1 MFQHKKQQIAMEAR
15 CALELDG
22 RAPEGIE
29 LYRWLWVSSDREEI
43 IIPVNQPNRA
53 FVDDPSVPSA
63 TTEHPTVTIT
73 PVVELVREPDLL
85 ARCGWDIEN
94 RIAVLFLFEGG
105 KKIERWT
112 YEASYFSDA
121 DMHALAESGR
131 IILGYSAPLH
141 SNRLDGMV

>member
-29 LYRWLWVSSDREEI
+29 LYRWLWVSADKQAIVIPLPSSHYGVTVEDRG
-43 IIPVNQPNRA
+43 
-53 FVDDPSVPSA
+53 VP

-94 RIAVLFLFEGG
+94 RIAVLFLFDGG
-105 KKIERWT
+105 KKIERVT